1 MQGRCDIHALSTIV
15 VANLQSG
22 PWTLAIIQKLA
33 ARSIPFRDAV
43 LELEPLLLDH
53 LLNKSAGS
61 EEAYDKVGMVVPL
74 SAMLTR
80 ISMHPYV
87 LLYYL
92 AH

>member
-1 MQGRCDIHALSTIV
+1 MAIV
-15 VANLQSG
+15 
-22 PWTLAIIQKLA
+22 QKLA
-33 ARSIPFRDAV
+33 AGSIPFRDAV

-53 LLNKSAGS
+53 LLNKAAGS
-61 EEAYDKVGMVVPL
+61 EEAYDKVGMVFPL
-74 SAMLTR
+74 LAMLTR